1 LSPYR
6 SQFSEYRSHWAKK
19 PLCFFLV
26 NLVIWISYLIA
37 LRLFQLGD
45 SYESLQTCFYLGIF
59 LLIGQGVIFVI
70 RKNILAGI
78 GYYISAILLLVTF
91 MVTGAIGYVLGNIL
105 GSGSAW
111 PLLTKGDLVIG
122 RNFALSFQPG
132 LMVRAEIDGK
142 SMIKRIHGVPGD
154 QITICDGLVYVNDI
168 AYQQVNNWV
177 GFRFENAA
185 QCQREYRKLQL
196 AADEYFV
203 LGDNTNQSR
212 DSRQYGPV
220 PKSVLY
226 ENFLYAIHDDMT
238 VRYLTA
244 EFVAPAEHK
253 GAGQ

>member
-1 LSPYR
+1 MFRKSRTQHFFILNILIWLVFLLS
-6 SQFSEYRSHWAKK
+6 
-19 PLCFFLV
+19 
-26 NLVIWISYLIA
+26 

-45 SYESLQTCFYLGIF
+45 SPQQLQSWCYLGIA
-59 LLIGQGVIFVI
+59 LLAAQGIAFVL

-78 GYYISAILLLVTF
+78 GYYISAGLLLVTF
-91 MVTGAIGYVLGNIL
+91 MATGAIGYVLGNIL

-122 RNFALSFQPG
+122 RTFALSFQPG
-132 LMVRAEIDGK
+132 VMVRAEIEGK
-142 SMIKRIHGVPGD
+142 SSIKRIHGVPGD

-220 PKSVLY
+220 PKTVLY
-226 ENFLYAIHDDMT
+226 ENFLYAIRDDMT

-244 EFVAPAEHK
+244 VFVAPAEDK

>member
-1 LSPYR
+1 MIMRFFRFWEHPFLGATLHRKMS
-6 SQFSEYRSHWAKK
+6 K
-19 PLCFFLV
+19 LCFFIV
-26 NLVIWISYLIA
+26 NLVIWFSYLIA
-37 LRLFQLGD
+37 MRLFQLWD

-59 LLIGQGVIFVI
+59 LLIGQGVTFVL

-78 GYYISAILLLVTF
+78 GYYISAVLLLVIF
-91 MVTGAIGYVLGNIL
+91 MATGAIGYVLGNIS
-105 GSGSAW
+105 GSGSGW
-111 PLLTKGDLVIG
+111 PLVTKGDLVIG

-132 LMVRAEIDGK
+132 VMVRAEIEGK
-142 SMIKRIHGVPGD
+142 SSIKRIHGVPGD

-220 PKSVLY
+220 PKTVLY
-226 ENFLYAIHDDMT
+226 ENFLYAIRDDMT

-244 EFVAPAEHK
+244 EFVPPK
-253 GAGQ
+253 

>member
-1 LSPYR
+1 MFKKIRTQHLFILNILIWLGFLLS
-6 SQFSEYRSHWAKK
+6 
-19 PLCFFLV
+19 
-26 NLVIWISYLIA
+26 

-45 SYESLQTCFYLGIF
+45 SSQQLQSWCYLGLA
-59 LLIGQGVIFVI
+59 LLAAQGIAFAL

-78 GYYISAILLLVTF
+78 GYYISAVLLLVIF
-91 MVTGAIGYVLGNIL
+91 MATGAIGYVLGNIL

-122 RNFALSFQPG
+122 RTFALSFQPG
-132 LMVRAEIDGK
+132 VMVRAEIEGK
-142 SMIKRIHGVPGD
+142 SSIKRIHGVPGD

-220 PKSVLY
+220 PRTVLY
-226 ENFLYAIHDDMT
+226 ENFLYAIRDDMT

-244 EFVAPAEHK
+244 VFVAPAEDK

>member
-1 LSPYR
+1 MLAKEVSLFRKSPTQHFFILNILIWLGFLLS
-6 SQFSEYRSHWAKK
+6 
-19 PLCFFLV
+19 
-26 NLVIWISYLIA
+26 

-45 SYESLQTCFYLGIF
+45 SPQQLQSWCYLGIA
-59 LLIGQGVIFVI
+59 LLAAQGIAFAL
-70 RKNILAGI
+70 RKNILAGM
-78 GYYISAILLLVTF
+78 GYYISAVLLLVIF
-91 MVTGAIGYVLGNIL
+91 MATGAIGYVLGKA
-105 GSGSAW
+105 SGPSAL
-111 PLLTKGDLVIG
+111 PLVTKGDLVIG
-122 RNFALSFQPG
+122 RTFALSFQPG
-132 LMVRAEIDGK
+132 VMVRAEIEGK
-142 SMIKRIHGVPGD
+142 SSIKRIHGVPGD

-220 PKSVLY
+220 PKTVLY
-226 ENFLYAIHDDMT
+226 ENFLYAIRDDMT

-244 EFVAPAEHK
+244 EFVPPAEER

>member
-1 LSPYR
+1 MFRKSPTQHLFILNILIWLTFLLS
-6 SQFSEYRSHWAKK
+6 
-19 PLCFFLV
+19 
-26 NLVIWISYLIA
+26 

-45 SYESLQTCFYLGIF
+45 SPQQLQSWCYLGIA
-59 LLIGQGVIFVI
+59 LLAAQGIAFAL
-70 RKNILAGI
+70 RKNILAGM
-78 GYYISAILLLVTF
+78 GYYISAVLLLVTF
-91 MVTGAIGYVLGNIL
+91 MATGAIGYVLGNIS

-132 LMVRAEIDGK
+132 VMVRAEIEGK
-142 SMIKRIHGVPGD
+142 SSIKRIHGVPGD

-220 PKSVLY
+220 PRTALY
-226 ENFLYAIHDDMT
+226 ENFLYAIRDDMT

-244 EFVAPAEHK
+244 EFVAPAEDK
-253 GAGQ
+253 GTGQ

>member
-1 LSPYR
+1 MFRKRRTQHFFIINIIIWLGFLLS
-6 SQFSEYRSHWAKK
+6 
-19 PLCFFLV
+19 
-26 NLVIWISYLIA
+26 

-45 SYESLQTCFYLGIF
+45 SPQQLQSWCYLGIA
-59 LLIGQGVIFVI
+59 LLAAQGIAFVL

-78 GYYISAILLLVTF
+78 GYYISAILLLVIF
-91 MVTGAIGYVLGNIL
+91 MATGAIGYVLGNIS
-105 GSGSAW
+105 GSGSGW

-122 RNFALSFQPG
+122 RTFALSFQPG
-132 LMVRAEIDGK
+132 VMVRAEIEGK
-142 SMIKRIHGVPGD
+142 SSIKRIHGVPGD

-220 PKSVLY
+220 PKTALY
-226 ENFLYAIHDDMT
+226 ENFLYAIRDDMT

-244 EFVAPAEHK
+244 EFVAPAEDK

>member
-1 LSPYR
+1 MFRKSRTQHFFIINILIWLS
-6 SQFSEYRSHWAKK
+6 
-19 PLCFFLV
+19 FL
-26 NLVIWISYLIA
+26 LS

-45 SYESLQTCFYLGIF
+45 SPQQLQSWCYLGIA
-59 LLIGQGVIFVI
+59 LLAAQGIAFVL
-70 RKNILAGI
+70 RKNILAGM
-78 GYYISAILLLVTF
+78 GYYISAILLLVIF
-91 MVTGAIGYVLGNIL
+91 MATGAIGYVLGNIL

-122 RNFALSFQPG
+122 RTFALSFQPG
-132 LMVRAEIDGK
+132 VMVRAEIEGR
-142 SMIKRIHGVPGD
+142 SSIKRIHGVPGD
-154 QITICDGLVYVNDI
+154 KITICDGLVYVNDI

-220 PKSVLY
+220 PKTVLY
-226 ENFLYAIHDDMT
+226 ENFLYAIRDDMT

-244 EFVAPAEHK
+244 VFVAPAEDK

>member
-1 LSPYR
+1 MSKDQQPLIWFGFLLS
-6 SQFSEYRSHWAKK
+6 
-19 PLCFFLV
+19 
-26 NLVIWISYLIA
+26 

-45 SYESLQTCFYLGIF
+45 SPQQLQCWCYLGIA
-59 LLIGQGVIFVI
+59 LLAAQGIAFI
-70 RKNILAGI
+70 LRKNILAGI
-78 GYYISAILLLVTF
+78 GYYISAVLLLVTF

-122 RNFALSFQPG
+122 RTFALSFQPG
-132 LMVRAEIDGK
+132 VMVRAEIEGK
-142 SMIKRIHGVPGD
+142 SSIKRIHGVPGD

-220 PKSVLY
+220 PKTVLY
-226 ENFLYAIHDDMT
+226 ENFLYAIRDDMT

-244 EFVAPAEHK
+244 VFVVPAEDT
-253 GAGQ
+253 GAEQ

>member
-1 LSPYR
+1 MLAA
-6 SQFSEYRSHWAKK
+6 QG
-19 PLCFFLV
+19 
-26 NLVIWISYLIA
+26 IA
-37 LRLFQLGD
+37 
-45 SYESLQTCFYLGIF
+45 
-59 LLIGQGVIFVI
+59 FVL
-70 RKNILAGI
+70 RKNIFAGM
-78 GYYISAILLLVTF
+78 GYYISAILLLVIF
-91 MVTGAIGYVLGNIL
+91 MATGAIGYVLGNIL

-111 PLLTKGDLVIG
+111 PLVTKGDLVIG
-122 RNFALSFQPG
+122 RTFALSFQPG
-132 LMVRAEIDGK
+132 VLVRAEIDGK

-196 AADEYFV
+196 ATDEYFV

-220 PKSVLY
+220 PRTALY
-226 ENFLYAIHDDMT
+226 ENFLYAIRDDMT

-244 EFVAPAEHK
+244 VFVAPAEDK

>member
-1 LSPYR
+1 MFRKSRTQHFFILNILIWFGFLLS
-6 SQFSEYRSHWAKK
+6 
-19 PLCFFLV
+19 
-26 NLVIWISYLIA
+26 

-45 SYESLQTCFYLGIF
+45 SPQQLQSWCYLGIA
-59 LLIGQGVIFVI
+59 LLAAQGIAFVL

-78 GYYISAILLLVTF
+78 GYYISAILLLVIF
-91 MVTGAIGYVLGNIL
+91 MATGAIGYVLGNIS
-105 GSGSAW
+105 GSGSGW
-111 PLLTKGDLVIG
+111 PLVTKGDLVIG
-122 RNFALSFQPG
+122 RTFALSFQPG
-132 LMVRAEIDGK
+132 VMVRAEIEGK
-142 SMIKRIHGVPGD
+142 SSIKRIHGVPRD

-220 PKSVLY
+220 PKTVLY
-226 ENFLYAIHDDMT
+226 ENFLYAIRDDMT

-244 EFVAPAEHK
+244 VFVVPAEDK
-253 GAGQ
+253 GAEQ

>member
-1 LSPYR
+1 MFRKSRTQHFFILNILIWLVFLLS
-6 SQFSEYRSHWAKK
+6 
-19 PLCFFLV
+19 
-26 NLVIWISYLIA
+26 

-45 SYESLQTCFYLGIF
+45 SPQQLQSWCYLGIA
-59 LLIGQGVIFVI
+59 LLAAQGIAFVL

-78 GYYISAILLLVTF
+78 GYYISAGLLLVTF
-91 MVTGAIGYVLGNIL
+91 MATGAIGYVLGNIL

-122 RNFALSFQPG
+122 RTFALSFQPG
-132 LMVRAEIDGK
+132 VMVRAEIEGK
-142 SMIKRIHGVPGD
+142 SSIKRIHGVPGD

-220 PKSVLY
+220 PKTVLY
-226 ENFLYAIHDDMT
+226 ENFLYAIRDDMT

-244 EFVAPAEHK
+244 EFVAPAEDK
-253 GAGQ
+253 GAGQYALQQ

>member
-1 LSPYR
+1 MFRKSRTQHFFILNILIWFGFLLS
-6 SQFSEYRSHWAKK
+6 
-19 PLCFFLV
+19 
-26 NLVIWISYLIA
+26 

-45 SYESLQTCFYLGIF
+45 SPQQLQSWSYLGIA
-59 LLIGQGVIFVI
+59 LLAAQGIAFAL

-78 GYYISAILLLVTF
+78 GYYISAILLLVIF
-91 MVTGAIGYVLGNIL
+91 MATGAIGYVLGNIL

-122 RNFALSFQPG
+122 RTFALSFQPG
-132 LMVRAEIDGK
+132 VMVRAEIEGK
-142 SMIKRIHGVPGD
+142 SSIKRIHGVPGD

-220 PKSVLY
+220 PRTALY
-226 ENFLYAIHDDMT
+226 ENFLYAIRDDMT

-244 EFVAPAEHK
+244 EFVAPAEDK

>member
-1 LSPYR
+1 MFRKSPTQHFFIINILIWLTFLLS
-6 SQFSEYRSHWAKK
+6 
-19 PLCFFLV
+19 
-26 NLVIWISYLIA
+26 

-45 SYESLQTCFYLGIF
+45 SPQQLQSWCYLGIA
-59 LLIGQGVIFVI
+59 LLAAQGIAFAL
-70 RKNILAGI
+70 RKNILAGM
-78 GYYISAILLLVTF
+78 GYYISAVLLLVTF
-91 MVTGAIGYVLGNIL
+91 MATGAIGYVLGNIS

-132 LMVRAEIDGK
+132 VMVRAEIEGK
-142 SMIKRIHGVPGD
+142 SSIKRIHGVPGD

-220 PKSVLY
+220 PKTVLY
-226 ENFLYAIHDDMT
+226 ENFLYAIRDDMT

-244 EFVAPAEHK
+244 EFVAPAEDK
-253 GAGQ
+253 GTGQ

>member
-1 LSPYR
+1 MFRKSRTQHFFILNILIWLGFLLS
-6 SQFSEYRSHWAKK
+6 
-19 PLCFFLV
+19 
-26 NLVIWISYLIA
+26 

-45 SYESLQTCFYLGIF
+45 SPQQLQSWCYLGIA
-59 LLIGQGVIFVI
+59 LLAAQGIAFVL

-78 GYYISAILLLVTF
+78 GYYISAILVLVIF
-91 MVTGAIGYVLGNIL
+91 MATGAIGYVLGNIS
-105 GSGSAW
+105 GSGSGW
-111 PLLTKGDLVIG
+111 PLVTKGDLVIG
-122 RNFALSFQPG
+122 RTFALSFQPG
-132 LMVRAEIDGK
+132 VMVRAEIEGK
-142 SMIKRIHGVPGD
+142 SSIKRIHGVPGD

-220 PKSVLY
+220 PRTALY
-226 ENFLYAIHDDMT
+226 ENFLYAIRDDMT

-244 EFVAPAEHK
+244 VFVVPAEDK
-253 GAGQ
+253 GAEQ

>member
-1 LSPYR
+1 ML
-6 SQFSEYRSHWAKK
+6 AKGVSLFRK
-19 PLCFFLV
+19 SRTQHFFIL
-26 NLVIWISYLIA
+26 NILIWLGFLLT

-45 SYESLQTCFYLGIF
+45 SPQQLQSWCYLGLA
-59 LLIGQGVIFVI
+59 LLAAQGIAFVL

-78 GYYISAILLLVTF
+78 GYYISAILLLVSF
-91 MVTGAIGYVLGNIL
+91 MATGAIGYVLGK
-105 GSGSAW
+105 GTGPSAR
-111 PLLTKGDLVIG
+111 PLLTERDLVVG
-122 RNFALSFQPG
+122 RTFALSFQPG
-132 LMVRAEIDGK
+132 VLVRAEIDGK

-154 QITICDGLVYVNDI
+154 RITICDGLVYVNDI

-226 ENFLYAIHDDMT
+226 ENFLYAIRDDMT

-244 EFVAPAEHK
+244 EFVAPAEDK
-253 GAGQ
+253 GAVQ

>member
-1 LSPYR
+1 MLS
-6 SQFSEYRSHWAKK
+6 
-19 PLCFFLV
+19 
-26 NLVIWISYLIA
+26 

-45 SYESLQTCFYLGIF
+45 SPQQLQCWCYLGIA
-59 LLIGQGVIFVI
+59 LLAAQGIAFI
-70 RKNILAGI
+70 LRKNILAGI
-78 GYYISAILLLVTF
+78 GYYISAVLLLVTF

-122 RNFALSFQPG
+122 RTFALSFQPG
-132 LMVRAEIDGK
+132 VLVRAEIDGK

-220 PKSVLY
+220 PKTVLY
-226 ENFLYAIHDDMT
+226 ENFLYAIRDDMT

-244 EFVAPAEHK
+244 VFVVPAEDT
-253 GAGQ
+253 GAEQ

>member
-1 LSPYR
+1 MFRKSRTQHFFILNILIWLVFLLS
-6 SQFSEYRSHWAKK
+6 
-19 PLCFFLV
+19 
-26 NLVIWISYLIA
+26 

-45 SYESLQTCFYLGIF
+45 SPQQLQSWCYLGIA
-59 LLIGQGVIFVI
+59 LLAAQGIAFVL

-91 MVTGAIGYVLGNIL
+91 MATGAIGYVLGNIL

-122 RNFALSFQPG
+122 RTFALSFQPG
-132 LMVRAEIDGK
+132 VMVRAEIEGK
-142 SMIKRIHGVPGD
+142 SSIKRIHGVPGD

-220 PKSVLY
+220 PRTALY
-226 ENFLYAIHDDMT
+226 ENFLYAIRDDMT

-244 EFVAPAEHK
+244 EFVAPAEDK

>member
-1 LSPYR
+1 MFRKSRTQHFFIINIIIWLGFLLS
-6 SQFSEYRSHWAKK
+6 
-19 PLCFFLV
+19 
-26 NLVIWISYLIA
+26 

-45 SYESLQTCFYLGIF
+45 SPQQLQSWCYLGIA
-59 LLIGQGVIFVI
+59 LLAAQGIAFVL

-78 GYYISAILLLVTF
+78 GYYISAILLLVIF
-91 MVTGAIGYVLGNIL
+91 MATGAIGYVLGNIS
-105 GSGSAW
+105 GSGSGW
-111 PLLTKGDLVIG
+111 PLVTKGDLVIG
-122 RNFALSFQPG
+122 RTFALSFQPG
-132 LMVRAEIDGK
+132 VMVRAEIEGK
-142 SMIKRIHGVPGD
+142 SSIKRIHGVPGD

-220 PKSVLY
+220 PKTALY
-226 ENFLYAIHDDMT
+226 ENFLYAIRDDMT

-244 EFVAPAEHK
+244 EFVAPAEDK

>member
-1 LSPYR
+1 MFRKSRTQHFFIINIIIWLGFLLS
-6 SQFSEYRSHWAKK
+6 
-19 PLCFFLV
+19 
-26 NLVIWISYLIA
+26 

-45 SYESLQTCFYLGIF
+45 SPQQLQSWCYLGIA
-59 LLIGQGVIFVI
+59 LLAAQGIAFAL
-70 RKNILAGI
+70 RKNILAGM
-78 GYYISAILLLVTF
+78 GYYISAVLLLVTF
-91 MVTGAIGYVLGNIL
+91 MATGAIGYVLGNIS

-132 LMVRAEIDGK
+132 VMVRAEIEGK
-142 SMIKRIHGVPGD
+142 SSIKRIHGVPGD

-220 PKSVLY
+220 PKTVLY
-226 ENFLYAIHDDMT
+226 ENFLYAIRDDMT

-244 EFVAPAEHK
+244 VFVAPAEDK

>member
-1 LSPYR
+1 MFRKSRTQHFFILNILIWLGFLLS
-6 SQFSEYRSHWAKK
+6 
-19 PLCFFLV
+19 
-26 NLVIWISYLIA
+26 

-45 SYESLQTCFYLGIF
+45 SPQQLQSWCYLGIA
-59 LLIGQGVIFVI
+59 LLAAQGIAFVL

-78 GYYISAILLLVTF
+78 GYYISAILLLVIF
-91 MVTGAIGYVLGNIL
+91 MATGAIGYVLGNIS
-105 GSGSAW
+105 GSGSGW
-111 PLLTKGDLVIG
+111 PLVTKGDLVIG
-122 RNFALSFQPG
+122 RTFALSFQPG
-132 LMVRAEIDGK
+132 VMVRAEIEGK
-142 SMIKRIHGVPGD
+142 SSIKRIHGVPGD

-177 GFRFENAA
+177 GFRFQNAA

-220 PKSVLY
+220 PRTALY
-226 ENFLYAIHDDMT
+226 ENFLYAIRDDMT

-244 EFVAPAEHK
+244 VFVVPAEDK
-253 GAGQ
+253 GAEQ

>member
-1 LSPYR
+1 MFRKSPTQHFFIINILIWLTFLLS
-6 SQFSEYRSHWAKK
+6 
-19 PLCFFLV
+19 
-26 NLVIWISYLIA
+26 

-45 SYESLQTCFYLGIF
+45 SPQQLQSWCYLGIA
-59 LLIGQGVIFVI
+59 LLAAQGIAFAL
-70 RKNILAGI
+70 RKNILAGM
-78 GYYISAILLLVTF
+78 GYYISAVLLLVTF
-91 MVTGAIGYVLGNIL
+91 MATGAIGYVLGNIS
-105 GSGSAW
+105 GSGSGW

-122 RNFALSFQPG
+122 RTFALSFQPG
-132 LMVRAEIDGK
+132 VMVRAEIEGK
-142 SMIKRIHGVPGD
+142 SSIKRIHGVPGD

-220 PKSVLY
+220 PKTALY
-226 ENFLYAIHDDMT
+226 ENFLYAIRDDMT

-244 EFVAPAEHK
+244 EFVAPAEDK
-253 GAGQ
+253 GTGQ

>member
-1 LSPYR
+1 MFRKSRTQHFFILNILIWFGFLLS
-6 SQFSEYRSHWAKK
+6 
-19 PLCFFLV
+19 
-26 NLVIWISYLIA
+26 

-45 SYESLQTCFYLGIF
+45 SPQQLQSWSYLGIA
-59 LLIGQGVIFVI
+59 LLAAQGIAFAL
-70 RKNILAGI
+70 RKNILAGM
-78 GYYISAILLLVTF
+78 GYYISAVLLLVIF
-91 MVTGAIGYVLGNIL
+91 MATGAIGYVLGNIS
-105 GSGSAW
+105 GSGSGW
-111 PLLTKGDLVIG
+111 PLVTKGDLVIG

-132 LMVRAEIDGK
+132 VMVRAEIEGK
-142 SMIKRIHGVPGD
+142 SSIKRIHGVPGD

-220 PKSVLY
+220 PKTVLY
-226 ENFLYAIHDDMT
+226 ENFLYAIRDDMT

-244 EFVAPAEHK
+244 VFVVPAEDK
-253 GAGQ
+253 GAEQ